1 MQNRGDN
8 LKYQLNQIFQTNKHV
23 IAVYVA
29 GSYARKKAW
38 KESDFDLVIVAHNS
52 HFLPPAQVYESIR
65 HLSFPKD
72 LDLSVVDKNSS
83 PLFLFQVIS
92 RGERIYEKNKEERVE
107 FEAQVLHRYY
117 DTDYIRKIYYS
128 RLADKFPYYGDK

>member
-1 MQNRGDN
+1 MRDN
-8 LKYQLNQIFQTNKHV
+8 LNNQLNQIFRLNRHV
-23 IAVYVA
+23 IAVYIA
-29 GSYARKKAW
+29 GSYARGIAG
-38 KESDFDLVIVAHNS
+38 KESDFDLVVAVDDS
-52 HFLPPAQVYESIR
+52 RLLSEDLVYESVR

-83 PLFLFQVIS
+83 PLFLFQTIS
-92 RGERIYEKNKEERVE
+92 RGERIYEKDNEDAVE

-128 RLADKFPYYGDK
+128 HLADKFSYYGNK